1 MIRSAVSC
9 LIWAILIGAALVLVA
24 WKSALFGI
32 NKLCDWALEG
42 KA

>member
-1 MIRSAVSC
+1 MRWSTVSC
-9 LIWAILIGAALVLVA
+9 LIWSILIGAAMVLVA
-24 WKSALFGI
+24 WKSTVYGI